1 MTRSHLTKTLGLA
14 DVFSISAGA
23 MISSGIFILP
33 GLAFAQIGP
42 AVFLAYGLA
51 GLCALVGSL
60 ATIELATAMPLAGGI
75 YFYTGRSMGPLA
87 GTVSGLLNWS
97 AIALKSSFAI
107 FGM

>member
-1 MTRSHLTKTLGLA
+1 MKTTRLNKTLGLA

-33 GLAFAQIGP
+33 GLAFAKIGP
-42 AVFLAYGLA
+42 AVFLAYALA
-51 GLCALVGSL
+51 GVCALIGTL

-97 AIALKSSFAI
+97 AIDRKSVV
-107 FGM
+107 